1 MGFASGNMLLYMSL
15 YVTTQS
21 SDVKQKAVILWTQ
34 DPPER
39 DAKLAKDALKEK
51 KKGIKHLGVIVEIAC
66 ASSPHHLMAVRQ
78 AYCSLFDC
86 SLEEDI
92 TSAVDMPLR
101 KVKQPQVIYIRCKH
115 WTKW

>member
-1 MGFASGNMLLYMSL
+1 
-15 YVTTQS
+15 
-21 SDVKQKAVILWTQ
+21 VILWTQ

-39 DAKLAKDALKEK
+39 DAKLANDLLKTK
-51 KKGIKHLGVIVEIAC
+51 KKGIKHLQVIVEIAC

-92 TSAVDMPLR
+92 VSTVTPPLR
-101 KVKQPQVIYIRCKH
+101 KVKQPQS
-115 WTKW
+115 

>member
-1 MGFASGNMLLYMSL
+1 M
-15 YVTTQS
+15 
-21 SDVKQKAVILWTQ
+21 ILWAQ

-39 DAKLAKDALKEK
+39 DAKLARDALKKK
-51 KKGIKHLGVIVEIAC
+51 KKGTKHLQVIVEVSC

-92 TSAVDMPLR
+92 TSNVDMPLR
-101 KVKQPQVIYIRCKH
+101 KVKHPRRHKQKKQTFDRK
-115 WTKW
+115 

>member
-1 MGFASGNMLLYMSL
+1 ML
-15 YVTTQS
+15 
-21 SDVKQKAVILWTQ
+21 QKAVILWTQ

-39 DAKLAKDALKEK
+39 DAKLAKDELKTK
-51 KKGIKHLGVIVEIAC
+51 KEGVTHLKVIVEIAC

-92 TSAVDMPLR
+92 VSTVSPPLR
-101 KVKQPQVIYIRCKH
+101 KVKQTH
-115 WTKW
+115 S

>member
-1 MGFASGNMLLYMSL
+1 
-15 YVTTQS
+15 
-21 SDVKQKAVILWTQ
+21 VILWTQ

-39 DAKLAKDALKEK
+39 DAKLAKDALKRK
-51 KKGIKHLGVIVEIAC
+51 NKGIKHLEVIVEIAC

-92 TSAVDMPLR
+92 TSTVDTPLR
-101 KVKQPQVIYIRCKH
+101 KVKQPQSF
-115 WTKW
+115 T

>member
-1 MGFASGNMLLYMSL
+1 
-15 YVTTQS
+15 
-21 SDVKQKAVILWTQ
+21 VILWTQ

-51 KKGIKHLGVIVEIAC
+51 KKGIKHLEVIVEIAC

-92 TSAVDMPLR
+92 TSTVDMPLR